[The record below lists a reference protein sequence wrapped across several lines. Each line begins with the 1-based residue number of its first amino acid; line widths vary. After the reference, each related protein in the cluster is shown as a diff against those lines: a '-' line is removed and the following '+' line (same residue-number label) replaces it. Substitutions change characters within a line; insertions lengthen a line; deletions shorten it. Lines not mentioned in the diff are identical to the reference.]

1 MAWLGDQGIDMTTGV
16 APGSR
21 PASPARAD
29 GPDFAAFVRKYFEKY
44 GSPPTV
50 KVIQQK
56 FHLRSPRE
64 FYEKH
69 PGGLEEVC
77 QLAKV
82 QLPKERLD
90 RVRPALTAK
99 AELDR
104 ADQELLQGAVELQR
118 ILGERTPQD
127 ALKAAFNLLLK
138 VTQYVHIY
146 RVKGPEQLITMFE
159 DKFSTLEKRQTV
171 LETIQANLQRG
182 LANLQQSLTILQQAP
197 SAASFETRL
206 STLEKR
212 LDGLEA
218 SQASIQQR
226 VQKDLADLH
235 QDFDKIP
242 LPWEI
247 QCPKCKTHGLFRFCL
262 KCGNCRYTVE
272 PSVTLKA
279 YDS

>member
-1 MAWLGDQGIDMTTGV
+1 MAGV
-16 APGSR
+16 AHGGGPTSQ
-21 PASPARAD
+21 AEED
-29 GPDFAAFVRKYFEKY
+29 GPDFARFVRQFFEEH
-44 GSPPTV
+44 GSPPTL
-50 KVIQQK
+50 KVIQRK
-56 FHLRSPRE
+56 FRLRSPRE
-64 FYEKH
+64 FYKKH

-99 AELDR
+99 AEMES
-104 ADQELLQGAVELQR
+104 ADQELLQGAIELQR

-127 ALKAAFNLLLK
+127 ALKTALNLLLK
-138 VTQYVHIY
+138 VTRYVHIY
-146 RVKGPEQLITMFE
+146 HVNGPEQLITMFE
-159 DKFSTLEKRQTV
+159 DKFSTVDKRQTA
-171 LETIQANLQRG
+171 LESIQANQQRA
-182 LANLQQSLTILQQAP
+182 LANLQQALTVLQQAP
-197 SAASFETRL
+197 SAASLETRL

-212 LDGLEA
+212 LAGLEA
-218 SQASIQQR
+218 SHASIQQR

-235 QDFDKIP
+235 QDFDRIP

-247 QCPKCKTHGLFRFCL
+247 QCPKCRARGQFRFCL
-262 KCGNCRYTVE
+262 KCGNCKHTVE